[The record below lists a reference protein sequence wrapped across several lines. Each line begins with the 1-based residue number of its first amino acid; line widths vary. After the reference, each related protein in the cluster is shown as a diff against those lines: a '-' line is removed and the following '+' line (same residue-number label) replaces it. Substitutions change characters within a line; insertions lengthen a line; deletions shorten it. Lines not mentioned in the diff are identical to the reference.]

1 LDDRHHAEEISMC
14 GRYTR
19 ARGALDYVV
28 PLEVECDQR
37 IPDRQRRWDFGAP
50 SWNVAPGTEQPLIY
64 PDGSVR
70 RARWGYR
77 PAWAEAKQLPPII
90 NAKSE
95 KLASTWK
102 ALVRRG
108 RVIVPGDHWY
118 EWLRSPDGGKQPYA
132 IRRRDG
138 APLFIA
144 GLCSIAADAEP
155 REGDGFMI
163 VTEAADVG
171 LVDVH
176 DRRPVVFDADVARD
190 WLSEDTLPE
199 AAIQF
204 ACRLS
209 VPASEF
215 DYFPVSRDVNR
226 TGRGSADTARL
237 VAPIE
242 I

>member
-1 LDDRHHAEEISMC
+1 
-14 GRYTR
+14 
-19 ARGALDYVV
+19 V
-28 PLEVECDQR
+28 
-37 IPDRQRRWDFGAP
+37 
-50 SWNVAPGTEQPLIY
+50 
-64 PDGSVR
+64 GS
-70 RARWGYR
+70 ARWGYR
-77 PAWAEAKQLPPII
+77 PAWAEAKKLPPII

-102 ALVRRG
+102 ALARRG

-118 EWLRSPDGGKQPYA
+118 EWLVAPDGGRQPYA

-138 APLFIA
+138 APLYMP
-144 GLCSIAADAEP
+144 GLCSIHVGTEP

-190 WLSEDTLPE
+190 WLDINTLPE
-199 AAIQF
+199 VAVEL

-209 VPASEF
+209 VPASDFE
-215 DYFPVSRDVNR
+215 YFPVSRDVNR
-226 TGRGSADTARL
+226 TGRAAVDAPRL
-237 VAPIE
+237 VEPIE
-242 I
+242 IDQS